1 MRVKPELPI
10 LKLQPIRIP
19 SSWKVDY
26 NTFVELDPKT
36 LNEKD
41 EKWINFT
48 EDLLQMS
55 YIRDNIILDIGWYPE
70 ADPQGEYGLELI
82 KNLDWSNPLESYS
95 TKDKF
100 ALMTKVEYLLWAV
113 GQGYYN

>member
-1 MRVKPELPI
+1 MRVKSELPI
-10 LKLQPIRIP
+10 LKSQPIRIS

-36 LNEKD
+36 LNEK
-41 EKWINFT
+41 WINFT

-55 YIRDNIILDIGWYPE
+55 YIRDNIIWDIGWYPE
-70 ADPQGEYGLELI
+70 ANPLGEYGLELI
-82 KNLDWSNPLESYS
+82 KNLDWSNPIESYS
-95 TKDKF
+95 TKHKV
-100 ALMTKVEYLLWAV
+100 ALLAKLEYLLWAV